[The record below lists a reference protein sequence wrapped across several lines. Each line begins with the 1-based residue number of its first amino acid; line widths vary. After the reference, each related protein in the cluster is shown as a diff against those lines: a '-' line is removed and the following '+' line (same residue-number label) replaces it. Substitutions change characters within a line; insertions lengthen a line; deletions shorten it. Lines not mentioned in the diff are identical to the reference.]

1 MRKKTNVRTRQRGG
15 ALRGLIL
22 TLSLGALGAL
32 TACDLDSLLEVEAPD
47 QITAGALEDPGAAGL
62 LVNSIIAHFEC
73 GYSGF
78 LYDEGG
84 KSDTFDRIAGAG
96 AGGGSEGYGNS
107 TVSTSISL
115 CSGPGIGY
123 TWAGSIQLARG
134 MGMRTYE
141 DLTGW
146 SDQQVAGD
154 REKLQATAALYAGA
168 ALNIFG
174 EFFCET
180 ALDIG
185 PLMTQ
190 DETLALAEEWV
201 NIALGHIANTGDFEL
216 EHGATTSIETL
227 AYGLRA
233 RIRWARGPSYWAD
246 ARTDALRVPQGYT
259 AWVVRENSPTRQN
272 KVYEVA
278 TDIGV
283 AVVMGPFT
291 HWVGPPNPV
300 TGLTWPNPIPFTGYL
315 DLGIMPD
322 GRVIG
327 EDQYPITTTGS
338 PGAIPDPRVVTRIQK
353 VQGPDPGPVPVK
365 YTSADEDMPLVSWN
379 DMWLIR
385 AEIDGGQA
393 AIDLVNELRVARGLP
408 IVTYANPADADQI
421 LDMIIEE
428 RRRDLWLEGRF
439 WSTKIQH
446 TDRLWFPR
454 SFGSSL
460 FQGFPYYG
468 AVTLIMA
475 ENEYELNPN
484 LSLADRAT
492 GCVDSKMPTVVD

>member
-1 MRKKTNVRTRQRGG
+1 MSKKIDVRTSQRGG
-15 ALRGLIL
+15 AFRGLIL
-22 TLSLGALGAL
+22 SLSIGALVTV
-32 TACDLDSLLEVEAPD
+32 TACDLQTLLEVEAPD
-47 QITAGALEDPGAAGL
+47 QITESALQTPGAAEL
-62 LVNSIIAHFEC
+62 LVNSVIAHFEC

-107 TVSTSISL
+107 TVSTSVSL

-123 TWAGSIQLARG
+123 TWGGSIQLARG
-134 MGMRTYE
+134 MGMRTYA
-141 DLTGW
+141 DLEGW
-146 SDQQVAGD
+146 TDQEIAGD
-154 REKLQATAALYAGA
+154 REEMLATTAIYAAAALG
-168 ALNIFG
+168 LFG

-190 DETLALAEEWV
+190 DQTLALAEVWV
-201 NIALGHIANTGDFEL
+201 NKALGHIASTGDFAL
-216 EHGATTSIETL
+216 SHGATTSIETM

-233 RIRWARGPSYWAD
+233 RIRWARGPSFWAD
-246 ARTDALRVPQGYT
+246 AKTDALKVPQGYT
-259 AWVVRENSPTRQN
+259 AWVTREASPTRSN

-278 TDIGV
+278 TNIGV
-283 AVVMGPFT
+283 SVVMDRFT
-291 HWVGPPNPV
+291 HWTGPANPV
-300 TGLTWPNPIPFTGYL
+300 TGQTWPNPIPFTGYI

-322 GRVIG
+322 GRIIG
-327 EDQYPITTTGS
+327 EDQLPIKTTDNPT
-338 PGAIPDPRVVTRIQK
+338 AIADPRVVTRIQK
-353 VQGPDPGPVPVK
+353 IQGPDPGPVPVK
-365 YTSADEDMPLVSWN
+365 YTSNADDMPLVSWN

-385 AEIDGGQA
+385 AEIDGGQS
-393 AIDLVNELRVARGLP
+393 AIDLVNELRTVRGLP
-408 IVTYANPADADQI
+408 LVTYASAGDADQI

-460 FQGFPYYG
+460 FQGYPYYG
-468 AVTLIMA
+468 AVTLIMS

-484 LSLADRAT
+484 LTLADRGT
-492 GCVDSKMPTVVD
+492 GCVDSKKPTVVD